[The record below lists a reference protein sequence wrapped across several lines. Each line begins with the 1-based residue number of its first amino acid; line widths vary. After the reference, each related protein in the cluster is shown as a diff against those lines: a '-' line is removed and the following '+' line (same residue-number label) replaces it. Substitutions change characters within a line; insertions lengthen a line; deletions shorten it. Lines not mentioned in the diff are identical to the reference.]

1 MSEIESCLLNS
12 IPNYTE
18 TKQKLKTFLS
28 TYSNI
33 SIELDQVSKRK
44 IIFENIKKM
53 RSFYISSKDKMIE
66 TKKDHLNQIKKVISD
81 IESDIQN
88 DWNGLQNEKEE
99 SYYEKERFEY
109 ERNLKISIFNEI
121 NQKRKEAN
129 KFEEEMFIKYSNEN
143 KEIKKAYKEMLF
155 LMRICNSRILNIR
168 EFLSGKDNHLK
179 IYVINKDEL
188 KFKYFE
194 LDRNEIGVGNND
206 YEKRRSLL
214 RKYWEN
220 VREVYC

>member
-1 MSEIESCLLNS
+1 MSEIEACLLNS

-53 RSFYISSKDKMIE
+53 RSFYISSKDKMID

-143 KEIKKAYKEMLF
+143 KEIKKTYKEMLF
-155 LMRICNSRILNIR
+155 LMRLCKSRILNIR
-168 EFLSGKDNHLK
+168 EFLNGKDNHLK
-179 IYVINKDEL
+179 IYLINNDKL

-194 LDRNEIGVGNND
+194 IDRKEVGVESND
-206 YEKRRSLL
+206 YEKRRNLL
-214 RKYWEN
+214 RKYWEA
-220 VREVYC
+220 VKEVYC

>member
-18 TKQKLKTFLS
+18 TKQKLKIFLS

>member
-1 MSEIESCLLNS
+1 
-12 IPNYTE
+12 
-18 TKQKLKTFLS
+18 
-28 TYSNI
+28 
-33 SIELDQVSKRK
+33 
-44 IIFENIKKM
+44 
-53 RSFYISSKDKMIE
+53 MIE